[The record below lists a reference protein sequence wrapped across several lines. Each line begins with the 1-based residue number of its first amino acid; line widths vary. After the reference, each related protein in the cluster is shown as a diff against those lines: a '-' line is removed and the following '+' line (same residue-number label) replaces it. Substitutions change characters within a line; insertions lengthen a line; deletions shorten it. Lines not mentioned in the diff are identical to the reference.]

1 VKAAILGTGYYV
13 PSKIVT
19 NDDLSQTLDTSDEWI
34 YSHTGI
40 KSRRIAAEDEAASDL
55 GTHAAKSALQNAGI
69 DPNEVDMILV
79 ATTSPDYNSFP
90 STASIIQ
97 DKIGASKAGAMDLS
111 AACTGF
117 VYAMETA
124 RAFIEAGS
132 SRYILVIGTEVFSR
146 ILNWE
151 DRNTCILFGDAAGA
165 VLVGPSKNK
174 DSHIV
179 KAILRS
185 DGSGA
190 EALSRP
196 VGGTKVPIHS
206 GISDLAPTLVYMD
219 GRTVYNFAVK
229 VVKDMIIEILDLHGK
244 TVEDVTHI
252 VPHQANVRII
262 QAASK
267 RLKVPMEKF
276 YTNMD
281 QYANT
286 SGASIPLALGEMNEQ
301 GLLKTGDLIVTVGFG
316 AGLTYGA
323 NIIYW

>member
-13 PSKIVT
+13 PTKIVT
-19 NDDLSQTLDTSDEWI
+19 NDDLSKTLDTSDEWI

-40 KSRRIAAEDEAASDL
+40 KNRRIAAEDEAASDL

-165 VLVGPSKNK
+165 VLVGPSKNNQTP
-174 DSHIV
+174 
-179 KAILRS
+179 ILSKQFYAQTEAEPRPS
-185 DGSGA
+185 A
-190 EALSRP
+190 VPWEALRYQSIR
-196 VGGTKVPIHS
+196 GS
-206 GISDLAPTLVYMD
+206 SDLAPTLVYMD

-229 VVKDMIIEILDLHGK
+229 VVKDMIIEILGPPRKNCGRRYPYCPPPGQCEDHPSRLQAPQGTHGK
-244 TVEDVTHI
+244 VL
-252 VPHQANVRII
+252 HQHGSVCQHQR
-262 QAASK
+262 
-267 RLKVPMEKF
+267 RF
-276 YTNMD
+276 YPP
-281 QYANT
+281 
-286 SGASIPLALGEMNEQ
+286 GLGRDE
-301 GLLKTGDLIVTVGFG
+301 
-316 AGLTYGA
+316 
-323 NIIYW
+323 

>member
-1 VKAAILGTGYYV
+1 
-13 PSKIVT
+13 
-19 NDDLSQTLDTSDEWI
+19 
-34 YSHTGI
+34 
-40 KSRRIAAEDEAASDL
+40 
-55 GTHAAKSALQNAGI
+55 
-69 DPNEVDMILV
+69 MILV

-229 VVKDMIIEILDLHGK
+229 VVKDMILKFWTSTEKLWK
-244 TVEDVTHI
+244 TYPYCPPPGQREYH
-252 VPHQANVRII
+252 PSRI
-262 QAASK
+262 QAAQIPNG
-267 RLKVPMEKF
+267 KVLYQHGSVCQHQWRF
-276 YTNMD
+276 YP
-281 QYANT
+281 
-286 SGASIPLALGEMNEQ
+286 SGLGRDE
-301 GLLKTGDLIVTVGFG
+301 
-316 AGLTYGA
+316 
-323 NIIYW
+323 

>member
-165 VLVGPSKNK
+165 VVVGPSKS
-174 DSHIV
+174 DQTPILL
-179 KAILRS
+179 KAILTLRRKRS
-185 DGSGA
+185 RGPLPACGGHQGPNPFGDHLILRPPWSTWMA
-190 EALSRP
+190 ARSTILPSR
-196 VGGTKVPIHS
+196 S
-206 GISDLAPTLVYMD
+206 S
-219 GRTVYNFAVK
+219 RT
-229 VVKDMIIEILDLHGK
+229 
-244 TVEDVTHI
+244 
-252 VPHQANVRII
+252 
-262 QAASK
+262 
-267 RLKVPMEKF
+267 
-276 YTNMD
+276 
-281 QYANT
+281 
-286 SGASIPLALGEMNEQ
+286 
-301 GLLKTGDLIVTVGFG
+301 
-316 AGLTYGA
+316 
-323 NIIYW
+323 